1 MPLKKCN
8 SVDKRRFVLGGSMR
22 GMGFEVEIQAIND
35 SIQGRL
41 LDGGNLVGGA
51 LRVSL

>member
-1 MPLKKCN
+1 MPLKKCD
-8 SVDKRRFVLGGSMR
+8 SVDKRFVLGGSMR

-41 LDGGNLVGGA
+41 LDGGTLVGGA